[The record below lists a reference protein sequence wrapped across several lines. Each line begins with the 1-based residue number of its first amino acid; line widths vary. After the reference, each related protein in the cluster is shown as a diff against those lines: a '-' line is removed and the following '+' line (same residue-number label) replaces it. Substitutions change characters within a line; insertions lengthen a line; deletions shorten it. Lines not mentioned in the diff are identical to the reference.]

1 MTNKFRKVV
10 HWFERGTN
18 SQAISLVSCSQDKNT
33 RLLLFYFFECLVWFC
48 QGVTRIIHQPQGE
61 SSTVQSMACI
71 LLLVTLVG
79 FSLLSTLDEWS
90 RIGASGKAQELVAN
104 YETLLSA
111 ARGFPSWDF
120 FWYWFV
126 FGNSF
131 IRRRHS
137 WHQAV
142 PVCLLFLDTLSGG

>member
-1 MTNKFRKVV
+1 MLFVTNKFRKVV

-104 YETLLSA
+104 YKRHCSVPPED
-111 ARGFPSWDF
+111 FPLGTSS
-120 FWYWFV
+120 
-126 FGNSF
+126 GIGSF
-131 IRRRHS
+131 LATVSLEDAIVGIKR
-137 WHQAV
+137 
-142 PVCLLFLDTLSGG
+142 CLFASCF